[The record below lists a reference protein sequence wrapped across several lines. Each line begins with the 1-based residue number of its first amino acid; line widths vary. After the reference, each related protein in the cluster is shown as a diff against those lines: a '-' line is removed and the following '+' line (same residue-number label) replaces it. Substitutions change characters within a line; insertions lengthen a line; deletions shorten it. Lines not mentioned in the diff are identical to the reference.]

1 MKFGY
6 MIDNSA
12 YEPHYLEETSIQRAV
27 SLLEQKLL
35 VMRMSQRDSV
45 APVEFWEDKG
55 VERKDMTFEDVR
67 GVYKLYPGRDG
78 HLKCD
83 DLAQRLWNE
92 LPAQQR
98 APHMEKW
105 LGDHHTRGLVYLRYG
120 EVGWCYGV
128 DGLARFGAIVLNH
141 LNEATRMMTLSE
153 KVSLYNSLGLSHDD
167 AVQMDL
173 FMDHNPYF
181 TVRTANEP
189 IPPELSGRSAPGT
202 ERWFASIEDA
212 LDHIYD
218 TFAGGAQGHP
228 SHYNLYL
235 NGEKCIFQFEQGE
248 LKAVRGLDLSAE
260 LNDPDTCFITQ
271 MALATVQECVSH
283 ITMHPGR
290 LFTDH
295 FFYPVT
301 TPESPS
307 LIDAAHPEAGLNL
320 ALVAKNCAKNGIYD
334 AASAL
339 KAFNDLG
346 DVPGKRL
353 DICVFGRNMKP
364 EQQINVLRQEG
375 TELICG
381 DMPDRFVLGRNNHD
395 ICDILSRAFD
405 KTLPLEHWTIR
416 FITKGDHYG
425 AGDCLTYQENKPM
438 VAFYDADYKNK
449 GNFGPYGQFT
459 GGSYYLE
466 TLQGKDGYSPSY
478 DEYPRQLSL
487 MADIPKWTVSAK
499 DMNVIMDWLNAR
511 EPQLLK
517 DRKPSL
523 SEQMQSAKKRTEQ
536 QKDAPTPGQEKDR

>member
-1 MKFGY
+1 MSEKIIEAINGLDHLCVLLPASPESVAEAEHSLGLQFAADYKAYVQQFGAISACGIELTGVTTSRRLNVVAVTK
-6 MIDNSA
+6 IDNSA

-27 SLLEQKLL
+27 SLLEQKLP

-67 GVYKLYPGRDG
+67 DVYKLYPGRDG

-120 EVGWCYGV
+120 EVGWRYGV

-141 LNEATRMMTLSE
+141 LNEATRTMTLSE

-218 TFAGGAQGHP
+218 TFVGGAQGHP

-260 LNDPDTCFITQ
+260 LNDPDTCFIAQ
-271 MALATVQECVSH
+271 MALATVQECVSR
-283 ITMHPGR
+283 ITMHADR
-290 LFTDH
+290 L

-320 ALVAKNCAKNGIYD
+320 ALVAKNCAKNGIWD
-334 AASAL
+334 AQSAL

-346 DVPGKRL
+346 DVPGKCL
-353 DICVFGRNMKP
+353 DICVFGRDMRP
-364 EQQINVLRQEG
+364 EQQINVLRQ
-375 TELICG
+375 
-381 DMPDRFVLGRNNHD
+381 
-395 ICDILSRAFD
+395 
-405 KTLPLEHWTIR
+405 
-416 FITKGDHYG
+416 
-425 AGDCLTYQENKPM
+425 
-438 VAFYDADYKNK
+438 
-449 GNFGPYGQFT
+449 
-459 GGSYYLE
+459 
-466 TLQGKDGYSPSY
+466 DG
-478 DEYPRQLSL
+478 
-487 MADIPKWTVSAK
+487 
-499 DMNVIMDWLNAR
+499 
-511 EPQLLK
+511 
-517 DRKPSL
+517 
-523 SEQMQSAKKRTEQ
+523 
-536 QKDAPTPGQEKDR
+536 

>member
-27 SLLEQKLL
+27 SLLEQKLP

-67 GVYKLYPGRDG
+67 DVYKLYPGRDG

-120 EVGWCYGV
+120 EVGWRYGV

-141 LNEATRMMTLSE
+141 LNEATRTMTPSE

-218 TFAGGAQGHP
+218 TFVGGAQGHP

-260 LNDPDTCFITQ
+260 LNDPDTCFIAQ
-271 MALATVQECVSH
+271 MALATVQECVSR
-283 ITMHPGR
+283 ITMHADR
-290 LFTDH
+290 L

-320 ALVAKNCAKNGIYD
+320 ALVAKNCAKNGIWD
-334 AASAL
+334 AQSAL

-364 EQQINVLRQEG
+364 EQQINVVRQEG
-375 TELICG
+375 SEIICG
-381 DMPDRFVLGRNNHD
+381 NMPDHYALGRENHD
-395 ICDILSRAFD
+395 ICDILSQAFD
-405 KTLPLEHWTIR
+405 KTLPQQRPVRPQIASSIR
-416 FITKGDHYG
+416 FVPSSMTRI
-425 AGDCLTYQENKPM
+425 
-438 VAFYDADYKNK
+438 
-449 GNFGPYGQFT
+449 
-459 GGSYYLE
+459 YLSVSH
-466 TLQGKDGYSPSY
+466 TFSSPRS
-478 DEYPRQLSL
+478 R
-487 MADIPKWTVSAK
+487 
-499 DMNVIMDWLNAR
+499 R
-511 EPQLLK
+511 
-517 DRKPSL
+517 
-523 SEQMQSAKKRTEQ
+523 
-536 QKDAPTPGQEKDR
+536 

>member
-27 SLLEQKLL
+27 SLLEQKLP

-67 GVYKLYPGRDG
+67 DVYKLYPGRDG

-98 APHMEKW
+98 ALHMEKW

-120 EVGWCYGV
+120 EVGWRYGV

-141 LNEATRMMTLSE
+141 LNEATRTMTPSE
-153 KVSLYNSLGLSHDD
+153 KVSLYNSLGLSYDD

-218 TFAGGAQGHP
+218 TFVGGAQGHP

-260 LNDPDTCFITQ
+260 LNDPDTCFIAQ
-271 MALATVQECVSH
+271 MALATVQECVSR
-283 ITMHPGR
+283 ITMHADR
-290 LFTDH
+290 L

-320 ALVAKNCAKNGIYD
+320 ALVAKNCAKNGIWD
-334 AASAL
+334 AQSAL

-346 DVPGKRL
+346 DVPGKCL

-375 TELICG
+375 SEIICG
-381 DMPDRFVLGRNNHD
+381 NMPDHYALGRENHD
-395 ICDILSRAFD
+395 ICDILSQTFD
-405 KTLPLEHWTIR
+405 KTLPLEHWTVRLIMP
-416 FITKGDHYG
+416 GDRYG
-425 AGDCLTYQENKPM
+425 EKDNLTNTGNKPL
-438 VAFYDADYKNK
+438 VEFYDADYKNK
-449 GNFGPYGQFT
+449 GSFGPYGQFT
-459 GGSYYLE
+459 GGRYYLE

-499 DMNVIMDWLNAR
+499 DMNVVMDWLDAR
-511 EPQLLK
+511 EAQLLK

>member
-27 SLLEQKLL
+27 SLLEQKLP

-120 EVGWCYGV
+120 EVGWRYGV

-141 LNEATRMMTLSE
+141 LNEATRTMTPSE
-153 KVSLYNSLGLSHDD
+153 EVSLYNSLGISHDD

-173 FMDHNPYF
+173 FTDHNPYF

-189 IPPELSGRSAPGT
+189 IPPELNGKTAPGT

-218 TFAGGAQGHP
+218 TFAGSVKGEP

-235 NGEKCIFQFEQGE
+235 NGEKCIFQFEMGD
-248 LKAVRGLDLSAE
+248 LKAVHGLDLSAE
-260 LNDPDTCFITQ
+260 LKDPDTCFIAQ
-271 MALATVQECVSH
+271 MALATVQECVSR
-283 ITMHPGR
+283 ITLHPGR
-290 LFTDH
+290 L

-320 ALVAKNCAKNGIYD
+320 ALVAKICAKNGIYD
-334 AASAL
+334 AVSAL

-511 EPQLLK
+511 ESQLLK
-517 DRKPSL
+517 ERKPSL

-536 QKDAPTPGQEKDR
+536 QKTAPAPDQEKDR

>member
-27 SLLEQKLL
+27 SLLEQKLP

-67 GVYKLYPGRDG
+67 DVYKLYPGRDG

-120 EVGWCYGV
+120 EVGWRYGV

-141 LNEATRMMTLSE
+141 LNEATRTMTLSE
-153 KVSLYNSLGLSHDD
+153 KVSLYNSLGLDHDD

-228 SHYNLYL
+228 SQYNLYL

-260 LNDPDTCFITQ
+260 LNDPDTCFIAQ
-271 MALATVQECVSH
+271 MALATVQECVSR
-283 ITMHPGR
+283 ITMHADR
-290 LFTDH
+290 L

-320 ALVAKNCAKNGIYD
+320 SLVAKNCAKNGIWD
-334 AASAL
+334 AQSAL

-346 DVPGKRL
+346 DVPGKCL

-364 EQQINVLRQEG
+364 EQQINVLRQDG
-375 TELICG
+375 SELICG
-381 DMPDRFVLGRNNHD
+381 DMPSRLALGRNNHD
-395 ICDILSRAFD
+395 ICDILSQTFD
-405 KTLPLEHWTIR
+405 KTLPLEHWTVRLIMP
-416 FITKGDHYG
+416 GDRYG
-425 AGDCLTYQENKPM
+425 EKDNLTNTGNKPL
-438 VAFYDADYKNK
+438 VEFYDADYKNK
-449 GNFGPYGQFT
+449 GSFGPYGQFT
-459 GGSYYLE
+459 GGRYYLE

-499 DMNVIMDWLNAR
+499 DMNVVMDWLDAR
-511 EPQLLK
+511 EAQLLK

>member
-27 SLLEQKLL
+27 SLLEQKLP

-83 DLAQRLWNE
+83 ELAQRLWNE
-92 LPAQQR
+92 LPPQQR
-98 APHMEKW
+98 STHMEKW
-105 LGDHHTRGLVYLRYG
+105 LGYHHSRGQVYLRYG
-120 EVGWCYGV
+120 EVGWRYGV
-128 DGLARFGAIVLNH
+128 AGLARFGAIVLNH
-141 LNEATRMMTLSE
+141 LNEATRTMTPSE
-153 KVSLYNSLGLSHDD
+153 EVSLYNSLGISHDD

-173 FMDHNPYF
+173 FTDHNPYF

-189 IPPELSGRSAPGT
+189 IPPELNGKTAPGT

-218 TFAGGAQGHP
+218 TFAGSVKGEP

-235 NGEKCIFQFEQGE
+235 NGEKCIFQFEMGE
-248 LKAVRGLDLSAE
+248 LKAVRGLDLSTE
-260 LNDPDTCFITQ
+260 LNDPDTCFIAQ
-271 MALATVQECVSH
+271 MALATVQECVSR
-283 ITMHPGR
+283 ITMHADR
-290 LFTDH
+290 L

-320 ALVAKNCAKNGIYD
+320 ALVAKNCAKNGIWD
-334 AASAL
+334 AQSAL

-364 EQQINVLRQEG
+364 EQQINVVRQEG
-375 TELICG
+375 SEIICG
-381 DMPDRFVLGRNNHD
+381 NMPDHYALGRENHD
-395 ICDILSRAFD
+395 ICDILSQAFD
-405 KTLPLEHWTIR
+405 KTLPLENWTVRLIMP
-416 FITKGDHYG
+416 GDHCG
-425 AGDCLTYQENKPM
+425 SEDCMTNNCGKPL
-438 VAFYDADYKNK
+438 VEFYDADYKNK
-449 GNFGPYGQFT
+449 GSFGSYGQFT
-459 GGSYYLE
+459 GGRYFLE
-466 TLQGKDGYSPSY
+466 TLQGKDGFSSGGG
-478 DEYPRQLSL
+478 EHRRELSL
-487 MADIPKWTVSAK
+487 DDSIPKWTVSAN
-499 DMNVIMDWLNAR
+499 DMNVVMDWLDAR
-511 EPQLLK
+511 EAQLLK
-517 DRKPSL
+517 ERKPSL
-523 SEQMQSAKKRTEQ
+523 SEQMKSAEKRTEQ
-536 QKDAPTPGQEKDR
+536 QKTAPAPDQEKDR

>member
-27 SLLEQKLL
+27 SLLEQKLP

-67 GVYKLYPGRDG
+67 DVYKLYPGRDG

-105 LGDHHTRGLVYLRYG
+105 LGDHHSRGLVYLRYG

-141 LNEATRMMTLSE
+141 LNEATRTMTLSE

-218 TFAGGAQGHP
+218 TFAGSVKGEP

-235 NGEKCIFQFEQGE
+235 NGEKCIFQFEKGD
-248 LKAVRGLDLSAE
+248 LKAVHGLDLSAE

-290 LFTDH
+290 L

-511 EPQLLK
+511 EAQLLK

>member
-27 SLLEQKLL
+27 SLLEQKLP

-67 GVYKLYPGRDG
+67 DVYKLYPGRDG

-105 LGDHHTRGLVYLRYG
+105 LGDHHTRGFVYLRYG
-120 EVGWCYGV
+120 EVGWRYGV

-141 LNEATRMMTLSE
+141 LNEATRTMTPSE

-218 TFAGGAQGHP
+218 TFVGGAQGHP

-260 LNDPDTCFITQ
+260 LNDPDTCFIAQ
-271 MALATVQECVSH
+271 MALATVQECVSR
-283 ITMHPGR
+283 ITMHADR
-290 LFTDH
+290 L

-320 ALVAKNCAKNGIYD
+320 ALVAKNCAKNGIWD
-334 AASAL
+334 AQSAL

-346 DVPGKRL
+346 DVPGKCL
-353 DICVFGRNMKP
+353 DICVFGRDMRP
-364 EQQINVLRQEG
+364 EQQINVVRQEG
-375 TELICG
+375 SEIICG
-381 DMPDRFVLGRNNHD
+381 NMPDHYALGRENHD
-395 ICDILSRAFD
+395 ICDILSQTFD
-405 KTLPLEHWTIR
+405 KTLPLEHWTVRLIMP
-416 FITKGDHYG
+416 GDRYG
-425 AGDCLTYQENKPM
+425 EKDNLTNTGNKPL
-438 VAFYDADYKNK
+438 VEFYDADYKNK
-449 GNFGPYGQFT
+449 GSFGPYGQFT
-459 GGSYYLE
+459 GGRYYLE

-499 DMNVIMDWLNAR
+499 DMNVVMDWLDAI
-511 EPQLLK
+511 EAQLLK

>member
-27 SLLEQKLL
+27 SLLEQKLP

-67 GVYKLYPGRDG
+67 DVYKLYPGRDG

-141 LNEATRMMTLSE
+141 LNEATRTMTLSE

-218 TFAGGAQGHP
+218 IFAGGAQGHP

-511 EPQLLK
+511 EAQLLK

>member
-27 SLLEQKLL
+27 SLLEQKLP

-67 GVYKLYPGRDG
+67 DVYKLYPGRDG

-141 LNEATRMMTLSE
+141 LNEATRTMTLSE

-466 TLQGKDGYSPSY
+466 PLQGKDGYSPSY

-511 EPQLLK
+511 EAQLLK

>member
-27 SLLEQKLL
+27 SLLEQKLP

-55 VERKDMTFEDVR
+55 VGRKDMTFEDVR
-67 GVYKLYPGRDG
+67 DVYKLYPGRDG

-92 LPAQQR
+92 LPPQQR

-120 EVGWCYGV
+120 EVGWRYGV

-141 LNEATRMMTLSE
+141 LNEATRTMTPSE

-218 TFAGGAQGHP
+218 TFSGGAQVHP

-260 LNDPDTCFITQ
+260 LNDPDTCFIAQ
-271 MALATVQECVSH
+271 MALATVQECVSR
-283 ITMHPGR
+283 ITMHADR
-290 LFTDH
+290 L

-307 LIDAAHPEAGLNL
+307 LIDAAYPEAGLNL
-320 ALVAKNCAKNGIYD
+320 ALVAKNCAKNGIWD
-334 AASAL
+334 AQSAL

-353 DICVFGRNMKP
+353 DICVFGRNMRP
-364 EQQINVLRQEG
+364 EQQINVVRQEG
-375 TELICG
+375 SEIICG
-381 DMPDRFVLGRNNHD
+381 NMPDHYALGRENHD
-395 ICDILSRAFD
+395 ICDILSQTFD
-405 KTLPLEHWTIR
+405 KTLPLEHWTVRLIMP
-416 FITKGDHYG
+416 GDRYG
-425 AGDCLTYQENKPM
+425 EKDNLTNTGNKPL
-438 VAFYDADYKNK
+438 VEFYDADYKNK
-449 GNFGPYGQFT
+449 GSFGPYGQFT
-459 GGSYYLE
+459 GGRYYLE

-478 DEYPRQLSL
+478 DEYLRQLSL

-499 DMNVIMDWLNAR
+499 DMNVVMDWLDAR
-511 EPQLLK
+511 EAQLLK

>member
-27 SLLEQKLL
+27 SLLEQKLP

-67 GVYKLYPGRDG
+67 DVYKLYPGRDG

-120 EVGWCYGV
+120 EVGWRYGV

-141 LNEATRMMTLSE
+141 LNEATRTMTPSE

-218 TFAGGAQGHP
+218 TFSGGAQVHP

-260 LNDPDTCFITQ
+260 LNDPDTCFIAQ
-271 MALATVQECVSH
+271 MALATVQECVSR
-283 ITMHPGR
+283 ITMHADR
-290 LFTDH
+290 L

-320 ALVAKNCAKNGIYD
+320 ALVAKNCAKNGIWD
-334 AASAL
+334 AQSAL

-346 DVPGKRL
+346 NVPGKCL
-353 DICVFGRNMKP
+353 DICVFGRDMRP
-364 EQQINVLRQEG
+364 EQQINVVRQEG
-375 TELICG
+375 SEIICG
-381 DMPDRFVLGRNNHD
+381 NMPDHYALGRENHD
-395 ICDILSRAFD
+395 ICDILSQTFD
-405 KTLPLEHWTIR
+405 KTLPLEHWTVRLIMP
-416 FITKGDHYG
+416 GDRYG
-425 AGDCLTYQENKPM
+425 EKDNLTNTGNKPL
-438 VAFYDADYKNK
+438 VEFYDADYKNK
-449 GNFGPYGQFT
+449 GSFGPYGQFT
-459 GGSYYLE
+459 GGRYYLE

-499 DMNVIMDWLNAR
+499 DMNVVMDWLDAR
-511 EPQLLK
+511 EAQLLK